1 MAIVPDLPRNALLS
15 FDHSPWA
22 KMESSQSS
30 LAYSKVT
37 GIGLQAFNYLSNI
50 FSTHPLFDSK
60 FKFRGKGLSPRAV
73 LGIILT
79 YMRSPCYEHNISM
92 TFGTTRSATNRY
104 INAGLRLLRTL
115 MSTHPSSRV
124 LWPTPVEMAA
134 HAEAIAR
141 KKPVLRNT
149 GLFGFVDG
157 FRLSIKNFKCEVD
170 QNAYY
175 NYHEKETCVGNI
187 VVFTPD
193 GCCVLSDTCNVDT
206 KLKT

>member
-1 MAIVPDLPRNALLS
+1 MGKNGVFPKLPRLFEGDGYRASGFQLPFKYLQY
-15 FDHSPWA
+15 
-22 KMESSQSS
+22 SSTIWFQVQR
-30 LAYSKVT
+30 K
-37 GIGLQAFNYLSNI
+37 
-50 FSTHPLFDSK
+50 
-60 FKFRGKGLSPRAV
+60 V

-175 NYHEKETCVGNI
+175 NYHEGNLCWEYC
-187 VVFTPD
+187 
-193 GCCVLSDTCNVDT
+193 GLHSRWVLCIKWYV
-206 KLKT
+206 